1 MKIKDVMTSNVRTCF
16 MSDNLATAAQLM
28 WDHDCGCVPVLSEGA
43 RVVGMLTDRDIC
55 MASYFQGVPLSGIQ
69 VSTVMSRQLIVCSSD
84 DDLSAAERIMREKKV
99 RRLPVLNKQGRL
111 VGLLSISDIARRA
124 DEEYA
129 RGAANRYVTDVEVAR
144 LAAAVSESRRTS
156 RLA

>member
-1 MKIKDVMTSNVRTCF
+1 
-16 MSDNLATAAQLM
+16 
-28 WDHDCGCVPVLSEGA
+28 
-43 RVVGMLTDRDIC
+43 
-55 MASYFQGVPLSGIQ
+55 
-69 VSTVMSRQLIVCSSD
+69 
-84 DDLSAAERIMREKKV
+84 MREKKV

-124 DEEYA
+124 DAEYA
-129 RGAANRYVTDVEVAR
+129 RGAANRYVTDAEVAR

>member
-1 MKIKDVMTSNVRTCF
+1 MAPAYSVCRVES
-16 MSDNLATAAQLM
+16 
-28 WDHDCGCVPVLSEGA
+28 VPV
-43 RVVGMLTDRDIC
+43 
-55 MASYFQGVPLSGIQ
+55 GVHRL
-69 VSTVMSRQLIVCSSD
+69 VSD

-129 RGAANRYVTDVEVAR
+129 RGAANRYVTDAEVAR

>member
-1 MKIKDVMTSNVRTCF
+1 M
-16 MSDNLATAAQLM
+16 AA
-28 WDHDCGCVPVLSEGA
+28 
-43 RVVGMLTDRDIC
+43 
-55 MASYFQGVPLSGIQ
+55 YFQGVPLSGIQ
-69 VSTVMSRQLIVCSSD
+69 VSLVMSRQLIVCTSD

-99 RRLPVLNKQGRL
+99 RRIPVLNKQGRL
-111 VGLLSISDIARRA
+111 VGLVSISDIARRA

-129 RGAANRYVTDVEVAR
+129 RRAANRYVTDAEVAR

>member
-1 MKIKDVMTSNVRTCF
+1 VKVKDIITTNVRKCF
-16 MSDNLATAAQLM
+16 TSDSLATAAQLM
-28 WDHDCGCVPVLSEGA
+28 WDHDCGCVPVLNEHA
-43 RVVGMLTDRDIC
+43 QVVGMLTDRDIS
-55 MASYFQGVPLSGIQ
+55 MAAYFQGVPLSGIQ
-69 VSTVMSRQLIVCSSD
+69 VSTVMSGQLIFCSSD

-129 RGAANRYVTDVEVAR
+129 RGAANRYVTDAEVAR

>member
-1 MKIKDVMTSNVRTCF
+1 MKIKDVMGTHPQSWSHISWAAVARL
-16 MSDNLATAAQLM
+16 SDM
-28 WDHDCGCVPVLSEGA
+28 KHVLTFG
-43 RVVGMLTDRDIC
+43 VTDRDIC
-55 MASYFQGVPLSGIQ
+55 MAAYFQGMPLSGIQ
-69 VSTVMSRQLIVCSSD
+69 VSTAMSRQLIVCSSD

-129 RGAANRYVTDVEVAR
+129 GGAAHRYVSDAEVAR